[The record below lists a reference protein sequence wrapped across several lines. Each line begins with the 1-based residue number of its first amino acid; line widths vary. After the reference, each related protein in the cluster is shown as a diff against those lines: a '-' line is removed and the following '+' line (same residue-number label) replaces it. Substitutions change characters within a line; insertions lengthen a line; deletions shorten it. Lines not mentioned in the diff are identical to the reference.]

1 MRYIFILLFLS
12 LGLSALAQQNI
23 VESLQR
29 NRAGEGT
36 VTIHQ
41 DPKITGLIGSIYT
54 GNVTGGEQKMLKARG
69 YRVQVYA
76 GNNSRVARNEA
87 NNVATISARNPLPPG
102 ICPSLLYFAFCMVC
116 PIVASAAT
124 GDAAAA
130 TSGMADGLA
139 YIGAALATGL
149 SCIGGGIAVGNAA
162 PAAIGATSEDPKA
175 FGKAIIF
182 VVLGEGIAIYGML
195 VSILLIFAR

>member
-1 MRYIFILLFLS
+1 MLFNLIMLAVPVVFLCASAILAVKAFEH
-12 LGLSALAQQNI
+12 GK
-23 VESLQR
+23 
-29 NRAGEGT
+29 NRKKT
-36 VTIHQ
+36 VLTQ
-41 DPKITGLIGSIYT
+41 
-54 GNVTGGEQKMLKARG
+54 
-69 YRVQVYA
+69 
-76 GNNSRVARNEA
+76 
-87 NNVATISARNPLPPG
+87 
-102 ICPSLLYFAFCMVC
+102 ICSFAAVFAFCMVC

-139 YIGAALATGL
+139 YI
-149 SCIGGGIAVGNAA
+149 GNAA